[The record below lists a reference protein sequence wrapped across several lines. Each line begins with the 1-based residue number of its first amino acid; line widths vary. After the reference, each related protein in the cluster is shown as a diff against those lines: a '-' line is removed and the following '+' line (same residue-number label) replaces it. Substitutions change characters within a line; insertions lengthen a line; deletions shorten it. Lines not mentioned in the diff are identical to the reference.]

1 MEPNADPNC
10 IFCKVV
16 AGDIPCAVV
25 LQTDDALAFMD
36 IGPVAPGHV
45 LLIPKQHVVR
55 LDEMNA
61 SQAGS
66 VLRHL
71 PALGRAVRQATGA
84 AGYNILNNNGRI
96 AGQLVMHVH
105 FHIIPRDQGGAFEFN
120 WPAGEYAPG
129 EAEALQAKIRLALE
143 S

>member
-120 WPAGEYAPG
+120 WPAGEYAAG
-129 EAEALQAKIRLALE
+129 EMEALQAKIRLALE